1 MATKKQEELKNTLAQ
16 QNGAVPQTPVKPQD
30 KVKGYLER
38 MMPAI
43 KDVLPKHLDADRL
56 SRIAMNVIRTNPKLL
71 ECDTAS
77 LMGAVLES
85 AKLGVE
91 PGLLGQAYILP
102 YTNYKKK
109 TVEAQFILGYKGL
122 LDLVRRS
129 GHVSTISAQT
139 VYKNDTFEYEYGL
152 DDKLIHRPAPFG
164 TDRGE
169 PVGYYAVAKMKDGG
183 YNFLVMSKQDVE
195 KHRDAFSKSKN
206 REGVVYGPW
215 ADHFDAMAKKTVLRQ
230 LINYLPISV
239 EQLSGVA
246 ADERTGSELH
256 NQFADD
262 DNIINVDIN
271 TGEII
276 DHQEK
281 LGGET
286 NE

>member
-1 MATKKQEELKNTLAQ
+1 MTTKKQEELKNQLAQ
-16 QNGAVPQTPVKPQD
+16 QNAKAPEKAVSPQA
-30 KVKGYLER
+30 KVGQYIQK

-43 KDVLPKHLDADRL
+43 QDVLPKHLDGDRL
-56 SRIAMNVIRTNPKLL
+56 ARIAMNVIRTNEKLL
-71 ECDTAS
+71 ECDVAS

-109 TVEAQFILGYKGL
+109 TVEAQFILGYRGL

-129 GHVSTISAQT
+129 GHVSTISAQS
-139 VYKNDTFEYEYGL
+139 VHENDTFEYQYGL
-152 DDKLIHRPAPFG
+152 EDKLLHKPAPFDQ
-164 TDRGE
+164 DRGE
-169 PVGYYAVAKMKDGG
+169 VVGYYAVAKMKDGG
-183 YNFLVMSKQDVE
+183 YSFLVMSKKDIE
-195 KHRDAFSKSKN
+195 KHRDQFSKSKDRN
-206 REGVVYGPW
+206 GQVYGPW
-215 ADHFDAMAKKTVLRQ
+215 KDHFDAMAKKTVLRQ

-256 NQFADD
+256 NQYADD
-262 DNIINVDIN
+262 RNIINVDIE
-271 TGEII
+271 TGEIVE
-276 DHQEK
+276 HQEK

>member
-1 MATKKQEELKNTLAQ
+1 MTTKKQEELKNTLAQ
-16 QNGAVPQTPVKPQD
+16 QNKAVPQTPVKPQD

-43 KDVLPKHLDADRL
+43 KDVLPKHLDAERL

-139 VYKNDTFEYEYGL
+139 VYQNDTFEYEYGL
-152 DDKLIHRPAPFG
+152 NDNLVHKPAPFG

-195 KHRDAFSKSKN
+195 KHRDTFSKAKS
-206 REGVVYGPW
+206 YGPW
-215 ADHFDAMAKKTVLRQ
+215 VDHFDAMARKTVLRQ

>member
-1 MATKKQEELKNTLAQ
+1 MPTKKQEELKNTLAQ
-16 QNGAVPQTPVKPQD
+16 QNSQAPQAPVKPQD
-30 KVKGYLER
+30 KVKGYLEK

-43 KDVLPKHLDADRL
+43 QDVLPKHLDADRL

-71 ECDTAS
+71 ECETAS

-91 PGLLGQAYILP
+91 PGILGQAYILP

-139 VYKNDTFEYEYGL
+139 VYRNDTFEYEYGL
-152 DDKLIHRPAPFG
+152 DDKLVHKPAPFG

-183 YNFLVMSKQDVE
+183 YNFLVMSKEDVE

-206 REGVVYGPW
+206 REGKVYGPW

-239 EQLSGVA
+239 EQLSGIA